1 MTPEEALEHCL
12 EEIEAGQKTIA
23 DCAAQHPDLPE
34 LEAQLKTAQALRA
47 WQALTARPEASRR
60 IEARLRQQAQSQR
73 VAPRVQRPIPALR
86 WAVAL
91 ILAALLL
98 VSAGAV
104 AASANS
110 LPGGTLYSVKRTTES
125 VQLFFTPPSGRAAFH
140 TALAQRRL
148 DELSALAERES
159 VDAGVLTDLTTALTT
174 ETEAALAAVKDAP
187 PQQQAEVLEIIIRE
201 TGKQQTILHTLKES
215 APPEAQGE
223 VMRALEASGESQ
235 AYAAERIEEINS
247 QAQATAS
254 PTPASAPTS
263 AVNSPTR
270 GGHTQAPPPPAT
282 QAADTP
288 MPTVAGSTLDIPPSP
303 TQSPASTRTPVPAAP
318 TDTPIPPPA
327 PTQIPPGQARKTATV
342 TDLPTSTQSAAGGS
356 PGNGR
361 GQNGSSGGPN
371 CTASNPNLPNYCT
384 PTATLSATT
393 DAPPFTP
400 NAVPTATPTPCPTN
414 ASGKPKCRP

>member
-12 EEIEAGQKTIA
+12 EEIEAGQKTITE
-23 DCAAQHPDLPE
+23 CAAQHPDLPE

-47 WQALTARPEASRR
+47 WQTLTARPEAGRR

-73 VAPRVQRPIPALR
+73 VAPRAQRPIPALR

-140 TALAQRRL
+140 TTLAQRRL
-148 DELSALAERES
+148 DELSALVERES

-174 ETEAALAAVKDAP
+174 ETQAALAAVKDAP
-187 PQQQAEVLEIIIRE
+187 PEQQAEVLEIIIRE
-201 TGKQQTILHTLKES
+201 TGKQQTILQTVKES

-223 VMRALEASGESQ
+223 VLRALEASGESQ
-235 AYAAERIEEINS
+235 AFAAERIEEINS

-254 PTPASAPTS
+254 PTPASHG

-288 MPTVAGSTLDIPPSP
+288 TPIAAGSTLDILPSP
-303 TQSPASTRTPVPAAP
+303 TQSPASTRTPVPAAL
-318 TDTPIPPPA
+318 TDTPIPPPS
-327 PTQIPPGQARKTATV
+327 PTQIPPGQARKTATA
-342 TDLPTSTQSAAGGS
+342 TNLPTSTQSAAGGS
-356 PGNGR
+356 PGNGH
-361 GQNGSSGGPN
+361 GQDGSSGGPN

-384 PTATLSATT
+384 PTAALSTTT
-393 DAPPFTP
+393 DAPPLTP
-400 NAVPTATPTPCPTN
+400 NAAPTATPTPCPTN
-414 ASGKPKCRP
+414 ASGKPKCKP

>member
-12 EEIEAGQKTIA
+12 EEIEAGQKMIA
-23 DCAAQHPDLPE
+23 DCAAQHPNLPE

-47 WQALTARPEASRR
+47 WHTLTARPEASRR

-73 VAPRVQRPIPALR
+73 VAPRAQRPIPALR

-91 ILAALLL
+91 ILAALLV

-104 AASANS
+104 AASVNS

-148 DELSALAERES
+148 DELSALAKRES
-159 VDAGVLTDLTTALTT
+159 VDAGVLTDLTAELTT

-201 TGKQQTILHTLKES
+201 TSKQQTILHTLKES
-215 APPEAQGE
+215 APREAQGE

-235 AYAAERIEEINS
+235 AFAAERIEEINS

-254 PTPASAPTS
+254 PTPASHG

-270 GGHTQAPPPPAT
+270 GEHTQAPPPPAT

-288 MPTVAGSTLDIPPSP
+288 MPTMAGSTLDIPPSP
-303 TQSPASTRTPVPAAP
+303 TQSPASTRTSVPAAP
-318 TDTPIPPPA
+318 TDTPIPPPS
-327 PTQIPPGQARKTATV
+327 PTQIPPGQVKKTATV
-342 TDLPTSTQSAAGGS
+342 TDLPTSTQSADGGS
-356 PGNGR
+356 PGNSR
-361 GQNGSSGGPN
+361 GQNGSSGVPN
-371 CTASNPNLPNYCT
+371 CTASNQNLPSYCT
-384 PTATLSATT
+384 PTATLSVTT
-393 DAPPFTP
+393 DAPPLTP

-414 ASGKPKCRP
+414 ASGKPKCQP

>member
-23 DCAAQHPDLPE
+23 ECAAQHPDLPE
-34 LEAQLKTAQALRA
+34 LEAQLKAAQALRA
-47 WQALTARPEASRR
+47 WQTLTARPEASRR

-140 TALAQRRL
+140 TTLAQRRL

-159 VDAGVLTDLTTALTT
+159 VDASVLTDLTTALTT
-174 ETEAALAAVKDAP
+174 ETQAALAAVKDAP
-187 PQQQAEVLEIIIRE
+187 PQQQAEVLESIIRE
-201 TGKQQTILHTLKES
+201 TGKQQTILQTVQES

-223 VMRALEASGESQ
+223 VLRALEASGESQ
-235 AYAAERIEEINS
+235 ALAAERIEEINS

-254 PTPASAPTS
+254 PTPASHG

-288 MPTVAGSTLDIPPSP
+288 TPTAAGSTLDILPSP
-303 TQSPASTRTPVPAAP
+303 TQSPASTRTPVPAAL

-327 PTQIPPGQARKTATV
+327 STQIPPGQAKKTATV

-356 PGNGR
+356 SENGH
-361 GQNGSSGGPN
+361 GQNGSFGGPN
-371 CTASNPNLPNYCT
+371 CTASNPNSPNYCT
-384 PTATLSATT
+384 PTAALSAPT

-414 ASGKPKCRP
+414 ASGKPKCKP